1 MPDTATS
8 EDFVSAIKELEDEF
22 THLMG
27 HIRRSFAEAAH
38 RVSPGMLPGSYKVFT
53 TIAAGGEVTASDVAE
68 RLMLD
73 KGHLSRTIK
82 ELEELGLIVR
92 TPDPRDGRASLLSVT
107 EFGTERLKFARN
119 PGRESL
125 AAALT
130 DFTPDDVRGASRL
143 FRALYQH
150 SESTS

>member
-1 MPDTATS
+1 MSDNATS
-8 EDFVSAIKELEDEF
+8 EDFICAIKELEDEF
-22 THLMG
+22 THLIG
-27 HIRRSFAEAAH
+27 HIRRSFAEAAQ

-53 TIAAGGEVTASDVAE
+53 TIAASGPVTASDLAD

-82 ELEELGLIVR
+82 ELEEAALIVR
-92 TPDPRDGRASLLSVT
+92 TPDPRDGRASLLSVS

-119 PGRESL
+119 PSRESL
-125 AAALT
+125 SAALT
-130 DFTPDDVRGASRL
+130 DFTADDVRGASRL

-150 SESTS
+150 RESVS